1 MAANAAN
8 ISTSSAIRIFDEY
21 AGISTLPFP
30 KVLCIDEVYTSKYR
44 QKVYACVLVDFNTN
58 QIYDLL
64 SSRTKYDLANYFSR
78 IPKSTRN
85 QVTHIAMDMWQTYR
99 DVTQV
104 YFPKAKICVDSFHVI
119 SMISRA
125 FQSVRVRVMNSFE
138 RGSDEYYLI
147 KKFSWLLNKNFHNTC
162 KMRYLRVHKNTSLL
176 KYRHHIPAVELL
188 NLILSLDPELEIA
201 YLLKYEYEQINSKCT
216 DKTIEIRLEKYIEDL
231 TIFNLREFETVKKAL
246 KNWKQEIINSFDTV
260 DDRRISNGPVE
271 SVNSR
276 IKLMKFSSTG
286 YGNFERFRKR
296 VLYSLN
302 EASTIKG

>member
-1 MAANAAN
+1 M
-8 ISTSSAIRIFDEY
+8 
-21 AGISTLPFP
+21 
-30 KVLCIDEVYTSKYR
+30 
-44 QKVYACVLVDFNTN
+44 
-58 QIYDLL
+58 L

-147 KKFSWLLNKNFHNTC
+147 KSFLGYWIKTFITHVKWDIYVFIKHFPFKVSTPYSCCWTFKFRF
-162 KMRYLRVHKNTSLL
+162 
-176 KYRHHIPAVELL
+176 I
-188 NLILSLDPELEIA
+188 LDPELEIA

-231 TIFNLREFETVKKAL
+231 AIFNLREFETVKKHLRTGNTNEILFYWIWEFWAIQKMSAL
-246 KNWKQEIINSFDTV
+246 FFKWSFNNQRLTHINSVVSHKKKTLSHDYT
-260 DDRRISNGPVE
+260 RIESSYLSN
-271 SVNSR
+271 SLHMANH
-276 IKLMKFSSTG
+276 
-286 YGNFERFRKR
+286 NFR
-296 VLYSLN
+296 SN
-302 EASTIKG
+302 Q

>member
-1 MAANAAN
+1 
-8 ISTSSAIRIFDEY
+8 
-21 AGISTLPFP
+21 
-30 KVLCIDEVYTSKYR
+30 
-44 QKVYACVLVDFNTN
+44 
-58 QIYDLL
+58 
-64 SSRTKYDLANYFSR
+64 
-78 IPKSTRN
+78 
-85 QVTHIAMDMWQTYR
+85 
-99 DVTQV
+99 
-104 YFPKAKICVDSFHVI
+104 
-119 SMISRA
+119 
-125 FQSVRVRVMNSFE
+125 
-138 RGSDEYYLI
+138 
-147 KKFSWLLNKNFHNTC
+147 
-162 KMRYLRVHKNTSLL
+162 MRYLRVHKNTSLL

-201 YLLKYEYEQINSKCT
+201 YL
-216 DKTIEIRLEKYIEDL
+216 

-260 DDRRISNGPVE
+260 EDRRISNGPVE